1 METRNDQP
9 ALFSLR
15 DVTVRPVRCVAE
27 RRRWDTL
34 VSEHHY
40 LSFSGLFGKALRH
53 VAVVGDLWL
62 ALIGWQAGAFKVG
75 VRDRWIGWSREQRFA
90 RLHLIAN
97 NARFTVL
104 PPGRV
109 PNLASRVLG
118 LSLRRLSRDM
128 EEIHGYPVYVAESF
142 VDRSRFSGACY
153 RASNWRPLGFTR
165 GFSRIPGGP
174 PRWRFNGQPK
184 EVLIFELADDSAAHL
199 CGDTAPG
206 GGRID
211 ETAAPMSAPAL
222 HSLHDF
228 FLAIPDFRHARGKRY
243 CLACIITI
251 AVAARLAGYRGV
263 VAFGQYA
270 GLLDQEQLEAVGAF
284 WSPSRQCYTPPAAT
298 TFHYI
303 LAALPPDA
311 LDQAIRGWSTQHTT
325 ASAGVAL
332 DGKDVRG
339 ASRQI
344 EGEQRMMV
352 AAIEHGSGLVLGQV
366 QVPDKT
372 NEIPAVRQLSGALDL
387 AGRTITL
394 DALHAQQETARCLLD
409 ECAADYLVTA
419 VKDNQPTMHDDLQ
432 AIDWSTARHYESD
445 IEKAHGRVEKR
456 RCWVLDITG
465 PDWDG
470 YCALYGRRQAIRIER
485 EVYTV
490 KSETTTTEITHCLTS
505 LGAERASPEDLLALV
520 RNHWHIENRLHYVRD
535 FTYDEDRCRVRV
547 RNLPRN
553 LACLTNAGIS
563 IVRCKG
569 DFKYLP
575 EANRYY
581 AARTQEALDSIT
593 NPIR

>member
-1 METRNDQP
+1 M
-9 ALFSLR
+9 
-15 DVTVRPVRCVAE
+15 
-27 RRRWDTL
+27 
-34 VSEHHY
+34 
-40 LSFSGLFGKALRH
+40 SGLFGKALRH

-263 VAFGQYA
+263 VAA
-270 GLLDQEQLEAVGAF
+270 VCRASRQEQQAVGAF

-303 LAALPPDA
+303 LAALPDA

-366 QVPDKT
+366 HP
-372 NEIPAVRQLSGALDL
+372 RQDQRDPCGAPTVGRVTSRAARSRSMRCMLS
-387 AGRTITL
+387 RK
-394 DALHAQQETARCLLD
+394 LD
-409 ECAADYLVTA
+409 ECAADYLITA
-419 VKDNQPTMHDDLQ
+419 VGQPTGCTDLQ
-432 AIDWSTARHYESD
+432 DDWSSARHYERTS
-445 IEKAHGRVEKR
+445 KR
-456 RCWVLDITG
+456 PMVASKSVAVGFSR
-465 PDWDG
+465 PHG
-470 YCALYGRRQAIRIER
+470 YCALYGRRQAPHRTRSIPSSPDHNNRDHHAHR
-485 EVYTV
+485 LAPAT
-490 KSETTTTEITHCLTS
+490 KTSSRWSEITQEPRTC
-505 LGAERASPEDLLALV
+505 P
-520 RNHWHIENRLHYVRD
+520 RLH
-535 FTYDEDRCRVRV
+535 
-547 RNLPRN
+547 L
-553 LACLTNAGIS
+553 
-563 IVRCKG
+563 
-569 DFKYLP
+569 
-575 EANRYY
+575 
-581 AARTQEALDSIT
+581 
-593 NPIR
+593 

>member
-40 LSFSGLFGKALRH
+40 LPFSGLFGKALRH

-311 LDQAIRGWSTQHTT
+311 LDQAIRGWST
-325 ASAGVAL
+325 
-332 DGKDVRG
+332 
-339 ASRQI
+339 
-344 EGEQRMMV
+344 
-352 AAIEHGSGLVLGQV
+352 
-366 QVPDKT
+366 
-372 NEIPAVRQLSGALDL
+372 PA
-387 AGRTITL
+387 
-394 DALHAQQETARCLLD
+394 
-409 ECAADYLVTA
+409 
-419 VKDNQPTMHDDLQ
+419 HD
-432 AIDWSTARHYESD
+432 SV
-445 IEKAHGRVEKR
+445 G
-456 RCWVLDITG
+456 
-465 PDWDG
+465 
-470 YCALYGRRQAIRIER
+470 
-485 EVYTV
+485 
-490 KSETTTTEITHCLTS
+490 
-505 LGAERASPEDLLALV
+505 
-520 RNHWHIENRLHYVRD
+520 
-535 FTYDEDRCRVRV
+535 RCR
-547 RNLPRN
+547 P
-553 LACLTNAGIS
+553 
-563 IVRCKG
+563 
-569 DFKYLP
+569 
-575 EANRYY
+575 
-581 AARTQEALDSIT
+581 
-593 NPIR
+593 